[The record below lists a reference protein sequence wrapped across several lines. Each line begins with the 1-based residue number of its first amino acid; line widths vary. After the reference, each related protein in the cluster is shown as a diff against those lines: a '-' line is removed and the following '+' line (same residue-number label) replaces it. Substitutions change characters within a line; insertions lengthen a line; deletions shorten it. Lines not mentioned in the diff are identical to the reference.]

1 MQTIEYDTSKK
12 YATKALEYAK
22 MLIDDAEAGGAK
34 YNTHYMLHMLMFL
47 KSQIIMRT
55 RKPFGNIDGSREMV
69 HMAQVVETTD

>member
-1 MQTIEYDTSKK
+1 MRHEGKDDGGRQK
-12 YATKALEYAK
+12 YLLRDRMYKSRLHLYLDS
-22 MLIDDAEAGGAK
+22 LILI
-34 YNTHYMLHMLMFL
+34 YMLHMLMFL

>member
-1 MQTIEYDTSKK
+1 
-12 YATKALEYAK
+12 
-22 MLIDDAEAGGAK
+22 MLIDDAERLVVL
-34 YNTHYMLHMLMFL
+34 NIILIYMLHMLMFL

>member
-1 MQTIEYDTSKK
+1 M
-12 YATKALEYAK
+12 EYAK

-34 YNTHYMLHMLMFL
+34 YNTHLYASYVDVL